1 MINYSQKTI
10 KRKLRTTSQWLL
22 IGLLSSSVTLPN
34 FSSVVHATTGSRNTT
49 LDTPEV
55 ADSSGYSEDEQS
67 VENSEKEINSNENQ
81 VEGVDDTS
89 GNAIPLADVIV
100 SGTLNTVNWEIDKNG
115 VLHISGGQLPDS
127 VMTNGRSPFGNASQ
141 INQITSIVFEG
152 PVTAGNS
159 LEMFFMN
166 LKNVKNIE
174 NLNFLDVSQT
184 TNMHYLFFGMS
195 SLATIDVSTFD
206 TRNVTDMSQMFTDM
220 KSLVTLD
227 VSNFDT
233 SSVTKMVQMFYGT
246 SSLTSLDLSNF
257 ETPSLTNMAM
267 MFGYSGL
274 KSLDISNF
282 NTTQALMG
290 ADTFWGTS
298 LEHIKL
304 GKDFIFKD
312 SLLNSPPIDET
323 YIGKWQKDNSSY
335 IYTSSELANNYDGS
349 LMSGDWYWATTQL
362 NINVHDSTIY
372 VGDVWKAEDNFDS
385 AVDRDGNL
393 VDYSQVTVDDS
404 QVDTSKAGIYEV
416 KYSYGGAESTATLT
430 VKDKLTAVNVHDS
443 TIYVGDTWEAED
455 NFDSAVDRDGNLVDY
470 SQVTVDDS
478 QVDTSKAGVYEAKY
492 KYDGVEST
500 ATIIVINHPIQNSE
514 VIVKYID
521 TDGNKILGDIVK
533 TGNIGETYNTEQKSI
548 EGYTFKEVQGKPSGQ
563 FTDQAQTVTYIYTK
577 NETPNLTGTVLVK
590 YVDTDGNKI
599 SEDVVKSGTV
609 GEDYSTEKK
618 AIKGYTFK
626 EIQGKAT
633 GQFKDQSQT
642 VTYVYTKD
650 KNDTVNREP
659 ENKPSLN
666 DKNNNQGTISSDQQ
680 GLPVTGE
687 NERMTMMSI
696 ILGLIL
702 LALGAV
708 VTIFRFKKV
717 NK

>member
-1 MINYSQKTI
+1 MTNYMKSQVPLQNKVKIRQKPHKCVVFLFDILYNGYMTNNLQKTI
-10 KRKLRTTSQWLL
+10 KRKLRTSSQWLL
-22 IGLLSSSVTLPN
+22 IGLLTSSVTLPN

-89 GNAIPLADVIV
+89 GNAIPFVDVIA
-100 SGTLNTVNWEIDKNG
+100 SGTLNTVSWEIDTNG

-127 VMTNGRSPFGNASQ
+127 VKLNNGSPFGNASQ

-206 TRNVTDMSQMFTDM
+206 TRNVTDMSQMFTNM

-233 SSVTKMVQMFYGT
+233 SSVTKMGQMFYGT

-257 ETPSLTNMAM
+257 ETQSLTNMAM

-323 YIGKWQKDNSSY
+323 YIGKWQKDNSRY

-385 AVDRDGNL
+385 AVDREGNL

-430 VKDKLTAVNVHDS
+430 V
-443 TIYVGDTWEAED
+443 
-455 NFDSAVDRDGNLVDY
+455 
-470 SQVTVDDS
+470 
-478 QVDTSKAGVYEAKY
+478 
-492 KYDGVEST
+492 
-500 ATIIVINHPIQNSE
+500 INHPIQNSE

-521 TDGNKILGDIVK
+521 TDGNKILDNIVK
-533 TGNIGETYNTEQKSI
+533 TGNIGETYTTEQKAI

-563 FTDQAQTVTYIYTK
+563 FTDQAQTVTYVYTK
-577 NETPNLTGTVLVK
+577 NEIPNLTGTVLVK

-633 GQFKDQSQT
+633 GQFKDQSQS
-642 VTYVYTKD
+642 VTYIYTKD
-650 KNDTVNREP
+650 KNDTVKPEPKP
-659 ENKPSLN
+659 ENKPDSK
-666 DKNNNQGTISSDQQ
+666 DKNDNKGITSSRQH
-680 GLPVTGE
+680 GLPATGE

-696 ILGLIL
+696 ILGLVL

-708 VTIFRFKKV
+708 ISIFRFKKV

>member
-1 MINYSQKTI
+1 MTNYMKSQVPLQNKVKIRQKPHKCVVFLFDILYNGYMTNNLQKTI
-10 KRKLRTTSQWLL
+10 KRKLRTSSQWLL
-22 IGLLSSSVTLPN
+22 IGLLTSSVTLPN

-55 ADSSGYSEDEQS
+55 ADSSGYSEDEQL

-89 GNAIPLADVIV
+89 GNAIPLVDVIA
-100 SGTLNTVNWEIDKNG
+100 SGTLNTVNWEIDANG

-127 VMTNGRSPFGNASQ
+127 VMTSGRSPFGNASQ

-206 TRNVTDMSQMFTDM
+206 TRNVTDMSQMFTNM

-233 SSVTKMVQMFYGT
+233 SSVTKMGQMFYGT

-267 MFGYSGL
+267 MFGYTGL

-323 YIGKWQKDNSSY
+323 YIGKWQKDNSRY

-500 ATIIVINHPIQNSE
+500 ATITVINHPIQNSE

-563 FTDQAQTVTYIYTK
+563 F
-577 NETPNLTGTVLVK
+577 
-590 YVDTDGNKI
+590 
-599 SEDVVKSGTV
+599 
-609 GEDYSTEKK
+609 
-618 AIKGYTFK
+618 
-626 EIQGKAT
+626 
-633 GQFKDQSQT
+633 KDQSQT

-680 GLPVTGE
+680 SLPVTGE

-702 LALGAV
+702 IALATV
-708 VTIFRFKKV
+708 VSIFRFKKA

>member
-22 IGLLSSSVTLPN
+22 IGLLTSSVTLPN
-34 FSSVVHATTGSRNTT
+34 FSSVVHATTGSRNTN

-67 VENSEKEINSNENQ
+67 VENSEKEINSIENQ
-81 VEGVDDTS
+81 VEGGDDTS
-89 GNAIPLADVIV
+89 GNAIPLADVIA
-100 SGTLNTVNWEIDKNG
+100 SGTLNTVSWEIDANG

-127 VMTNGRSPFGNASQ
+127 VMTSGRSPFGNASQ

-206 TRNVTDMSQMFTDM
+206 TRNVTDMSQMFTNM

-233 SSVTKMVQMFYGT
+233 SSVTKMGQMFYGT

-430 VKDKLTAVNVHDS
+430 IKDKLTAVNVYDS
-443 TIYVGDTWEAED
+443 TIYVGDTWKAED

-500 ATIIVINHPIQNSE
+500 ATVTVINHPIQNSE
-514 VIVKYID
+514 VIVNYID

-563 FTDQAQTVTYIYTK
+563 FTNQAQTVTYVYTK
-577 NETPNLTGTVLVK
+577 NEIPNLTGTVLVK

-599 SEDVVKSGTV
+599 SDEVVKSGTV

-626 EIQGKAT
+626 EIRGKAT

-642 VTYVYTKD
+642 VTYVYTTD

-659 ENKPSLN
+659 ENKPSSN

-702 LALGAV
+702 VALATV
-708 VTIFRFKKV
+708 VSIFRFKKA

>member
-22 IGLLSSSVTLPN
+22 IGLLTSSVTLPN

-55 ADSSGYSEDEQS
+55 ADSSGYLEDEQS
-67 VENSEKEINSNENQ
+67 VENSEKEINSIENQ
-81 VEGVDDTS
+81 VEGGDDTS
-89 GNAIPLADVIV
+89 GNAIPLADIIA
-100 SGTLNTVNWEIDKNG
+100 SGTLNTVNWEIDTSG

-127 VMTNGRSPFGNASQ
+127 VKINNSSPFGNASQ

-206 TRNVTDMSQMFTDM
+206 TRNVTDMSQMFTNM

-233 SSVTKMVQMFYGT
+233 SSVTKMGQMFYGT

-404 QVDTSKAGIYEV
+404 QVDTSKAGVYEV
-416 KYSYGGAESTATLT
+416 
-430 VKDKLTAVNVHDS
+430 
-443 TIYVGDTWEAED
+443 
-455 NFDSAVDRDGNLVDY
+455 
-470 SQVTVDDS
+470 
-478 QVDTSKAGVYEAKY
+478 KY

-500 ATIIVINHPIQNSE
+500 ATITVINHPIQNSE

-521 TDGNKILGDIVK
+521 TDGNKILSDIVK

-563 FTDQAQTVTYIYTK
+563 FTDQAQTVTYVYTK
-577 NETPNLTGTVLVK
+577 NEIPNLTGTVLVK